1 MRSEYISLVFTFDY
15 SIAWDKA
22 KEKKAVVSIC
32 WRDQWKGR
40 VSILITD
47 KLAVQR
53 LLYFDTPCFLLCWMI
68 SACHFTPKKLFWG
81 EMPGRAQ
88 VTPRMTDRRTA
99 RLCSGFVEL
108 VNLLNLVISHVIMDK
123 DFRPESVSMP
133 MPGQVRQVCF
143 TVLTTLQIQ
152 LQLMS

>member
-1 MRSEYISLVFTFDY
+1 
-15 SIAWDKA
+15 
-22 KEKKAVVSIC
+22 
-32 WRDQWKGR
+32 
-40 VSILITD
+40 
-47 KLAVQR
+47 
-53 LLYFDTPCFLLCWMI
+53 
-68 SACHFTPKKLFWG
+68 
-81 EMPGRAQ
+81 MPERAQ

-123 DFRPESVSMP
+123 DFRLESVSMP